1 MLKELKQVAE
11 LEEIEKLVNNLEN
24 KCLQGIDRMVNINAQ
39 ISTLYQEIIALKDR
53 EIETLNAEI
62 LGLNKLLIKK
72 T

>member
-24 KCLQGIDRMVNINAQ
+24 KYLQGIDRMVNINAQ
-39 ISTLYQEIIALKDR
+39 INTLYQEMIAIKD
-53 EIETLNAEI
+53 AEI
-62 LGLNKLLIKK
+62 LGLKLLIKK